1 MTSVVF
7 FMIRV
12 ITLVSAF
19 LLTTASVAHAED
31 SDSSLLE
38 LGIRAS
44 EFEHQNQTFHRIE
57 TNLSP
62 REYEEIY
69 SHNQGV
75 VRDTLRSYSNNVL
88 KMIGI
93 PEEGGYVMG
102 AALGLVVNDRL
113 GLDLNKSKTLAL
125 ELEDVD
131 KADRSLYFRI
141 KLDW

>member
-1 MTSVVF
+1 MVY
-7 FMIRV
+7 MIRV

-19 LLTTASVAHAED
+19 LLTTVSIAHAED
-31 SDSSLLE
+31 GDSSLFE
-38 LGIRAS
+38 LGIKAS
-44 EFEHQNQTFHRIE
+44 EFEHQNQTFQRVE
-57 TNLSP
+57 MNLSP
-62 REYEEIY
+62 REYKEVY

-75 VRDTLRSYSNNVL
+75 VRDSLRAYSNNVL

-131 KADRSLYFRI
+131 KAERSLYFRI

>member
-1 MTSVVF
+1 
-7 FMIRV
+7 MIRA
-12 ITLVSAF
+12 ITLLSAF
-19 LLTTASVAHAED
+19 LLTTGSIAYAED
-31 SDSSLLE
+31 SDSSFFDP
-38 LGIRAS
+38 GFNS
-44 EFEHQNQTFHRIE
+44 NEFEFQQQTFHRVQ
-57 TNLSP
+57 TNVSP

-75 VRDTLRSYSNNVL
+75 VRKTLRSYSSNVL

-102 AALGLVVNDRL
+102 AALGLVINDRL

-125 ELEDVD
+125 EFEDVD
-131 KADRSLYFRI
+131 KTDRSLYFRI

>member
-1 MTSVVF
+1 MVTN
-7 FMIRV
+7 MIRA
-12 ITLVSAF
+12 ITLVSAI
-19 LLTTASVAHAED
+19 LLTTVPMAHAERGD
-31 SDSSLLE
+31 SIFLD
-38 LGIRAS
+38 LGIKS
-44 EFEHQNQTFHRIE
+44 NEFGSQDQAFHRVE
-57 TNLSP
+57 ANVSP

-69 SHNQGV
+69 SHNQVV
-75 VRDTLRSYSNNVL
+75 VRNTLRSYSSNVL

-93 PEEGGYVMG
+93 PEEGGYIMG

-131 KADRSLYFRI
+131 KSDRSLYFRI

>member
-1 MTSVVF
+1 MVV

-19 LLTTASVAHAED
+19 LLATGSIANAED

-38 LGIRAS
+38 LGIKAS
-44 EFEHQNQTFHRIE
+44 EYEHHNQTFHRVE
-57 TNLSP
+57 TNLSA
-62 REYEEIY
+62 REYEQIY

-93 PEEGGYVMG
+93 PEEGGHVMG
-102 AALGLVVNDRL
+102 AALGLVVNNRL

-125 ELEDVD
+125 ELDDVD
-131 KADRSLYFRI
+131 KAERSLYFRI